1 MTRTI
6 LVFACCIAVAACAS
20 APPVWTRADGS
31 PVEPTQLQLDQTICH
46 GEVQK
51 ADLAGNNDE
60 IELLRAKSRAD
71 IMAGC
76 MAQHGYLAMTK

>member
-1 MTRTI
+1 MTQI
-6 LVFACCIAVAACAS
+6 LLVFACCIAVAACAS
-20 APPVWTRADGS
+20 TPPVWTRADGS
-31 PVEPTQLQLDQTICH
+31 PVEPTQLQLDQTICR

-76 MAQHGYLAMTK
+76 MAQHGYLASK